1 MEMLTLIV
9 TLSTVMWYI
18 IDRLKPLWSNC
29 SFGKYITMAV
39 AAASATG
46 IVFSYG
52 LDLICAIGM
61 VAEPTIA
68 GQILTAFCL
77 MGGSSAISEIV
88 TKIKG
93 SSPEVE

>member
-9 TLSTVMWYI
+9 TLSTVMWYV
-18 IDRLKPLWSNC
+18 IDRLKILWSNC
-29 SFGKYITMAV
+29 SFGKYITMTI

-52 LDLICAIGM
+52 LDVIFAMGM

-93 SSPEVE
+93 SSPEIE